1 MSNDKKIP
9 TDLASKVSIIK
20 ACLAALVI
28 SAIALV
34 FIVLPAE
41 YDIDPSGFGAT
52 MGLTKLAQPEDV
64 NTLES
69 KHINEKVGPGEL
81 SQDNIV
87 VTVPANKGIEFKFN
101 MKKYESMEYDW
112 LSDSG
117 ALYFDLHGEPEGD
130 TSGYFLSY
138 TIATA
143 ETMKGSFIAPFTGSH
158 GWYWKNTSDKAVS
171 IQLMVKGH
179 YTIKK

>member
-1 MSNDKKIP
+1 MNNDKEVS
-9 TDLASKVSIIK
+9 TDLASKASIVK
-20 ACLAALVI
+20 ACLAAIVI
-28 SAIALV
+28 AAIALV

-41 YDIDPSGFGAT
+41 YDIDPSGIGEA
-52 MGLTKLAQPEDV
+52 MGLTKLAQPADV
-64 NTLES
+64 DTLVIEN
-69 KHINEKVGPGEL
+69 INEEVGAGEL
-81 SQDNIV
+81 SQDNIT

-101 MKKYESMEYDW
+101 MKKHESMEYDW

-138 TIATA
+138 AIATA
-143 ETMKGSFIAPFTGSH
+143 ETMKGSFIAPFTGAH
-158 GWYWKNTSDKAVS
+158 GWYWKNTSDKPVS
-171 IQLMVKGH
+171 IQLMAKGR